1 MTSYD
6 AESKLSTDPTVV
18 LYSEFSIEKARFQLT
33 FAKENNAVLVSGAWV
48 NVDHMFKLSDLTDY
62 FEIELPDF
70 LDVEFVIDMVK
81 LKYCANK
88 ETSHLEF
95 DIAIKDFGKLD
106 LSTTKQTND
115 KQRSYDLNMDFN
127 QKLELKNLPII
138 GTFCDDGDGF
148 LFKKLGVNYK
158 SGDKPVFSFSSDLII
173 KHNSSPLNL
182 DYAKSLQSK
191 LSTSLDDAADSLVD
205 RESNHSTISSSSFET
220 PALSEASQN
229 TDSKNK
235 IHWIDMNKG
244 FSVLYFSKIGA
255 SLEGSQLTLYLDAS
269 FTIAMLRIDFY
280 ELYVSTSLKNL
291 KDIQFGL
298 SGLMVSMEQPSF
310 SISGGL
316 YKSQADELIYNGAL
330 SLQIG
335 SYGFKALGSYGEMPG
350 SGEQT
355 FFAYL
360 MMSLPLGGPPFF
372 YVTGLALGFG
382 VNRSIR
388 LPGIDG
394 VRDFP
399 FVAAAMGTSAKLKS
413 DTPPNIAL
421 DALSETIVPDP
432 GQYFLSAGIRFLTF
446 GVLESFALLN
456 IEMGNRLVISM
467 LGLSRASVPPNVKDK
482 SPIMQAELA
491 LKMVFDPE
499 QGEFMMVAALTDR
512 SFLLDPACRL
522 TGGFAV
528 GFWFKGTYS
537 GDFIVTLGGC
547 HHPDFQNVHY
557 PVVAPLGLSWV
568 VNDQISI
575 KGEAYFAMTPNCMMA
590 GIRAKLLFESGD
602 LKAWLFVS
610 ADFILKWKPFFY
622 RASVQVSVGVSYRVS
637 IWGIGKTFN
646 IEMGAGLELWGPEF
660 SGNVRI
666 NWSILSFTIG
676 FGSGQKV
683 PPTRLEWNEFVDSFL
698 PDTQSASDV
707 SRSTG
712 EATRFKLNTI
722 QVTGGLIDEYKDQQG
737 QKAYVLD
744 GYNAAFAIAYKTPCT
759 DLQLNG
765 KTLLNNEVKIGIVPM
780 ELPRIQMKQQV
791 TIINRMDGKSVES
804 FVGMAVL
811 DNVPAALW
819 STEEPKLSDS
829 LIRGIPV
836 GMTMNIA
843 KSTQHHILPSENGA
857 YEDTLFHETE
867 RLIRQAIY
875 RTPQMIDK
883 MNYPRDEQSI
893 IERFQTT
900 IHDQPV
906 RDAVLA
912 EIAATFGTWDQQHIE
927 TLASHPKAVW
937 FAAPELRTI
946 GAM

>member
-1 MTSYD
+1 MTSSD
-6 AESKLSTDPTVV
+6 AESKLSTEPTIVV
-18 LYSEFSIEKARFQLT
+18 YSEFSIEQARFRLD
-33 FAKENNAVLVSGAWV
+33 FKKEKDAMCVVGTWMNPDYLL
-48 NVDHMFKLSDLTDY
+48 KLSDLTNY

-70 LDVEFVIDMVK
+70 LDFEFVIEMVR
-81 LKYCANK
+81 LKYDMN
-88 ETSHLEF
+88 TNNSHLKF
-95 DIAIKDFGKLD
+95 NIGITDSRNLI
-106 LSTTKQTND
+106 LSTTKQKD
-115 KQRSYDLNMDFN
+115 HKQRSYELDLDFK
-127 QKLELKNLPII
+127 QKLTLNNLPII

-148 LFKKLGVNYK
+148 LFKKLGVHYD
-158 SGDKPVFSFSSDLII
+158 SEQSLVFSFSSDLIM
-173 KHNSSPLNL
+173 KRNSLPLNL
-182 DYAKSLQSK
+182 DYTKSLKSK
-191 LSTSLDDAADSLVD
+191 LLTSSAHSANLGSDY
-205 RESNHSTISSSSFET
+205 ESNHSTISSFEA
-220 PALSEASQN
+220 PALPTSSQN

-235 IHWIDMNKG
+235 IHWLNINKG

-255 SLEGSQLTLYLDAS
+255 SLEQSQLTLYLDAS

-280 ELYVSTSLKNL
+280 ELYISTSLKNL
-291 KDIQFGL
+291 KDIHFGL
-298 SGLMVSMEQPSF
+298 SGLMVSMEQPNF

-316 YKSQADELIYNGAL
+316 YKSQEDEMMYNGAL
-330 SLQIG
+330 GLQIG
-335 SYGFKALGSYGEMPG
+335 SYGFKALGSYGEMHG

-394 VRDFP
+394 VKDFP
-399 FVAAAMGTSAKLKS
+399 FVAAAMGTSTELQPS
-413 DTPPNIAL
+413 TPPNVAL
-421 DALSETIVPDP
+421 DKLSQTIVPDS

-446 GVLESFALLN
+446 GMLESFALLN
-456 IEMGNRLVISM
+456 IEMGKRLVISM

-482 SPIMQAELA
+482 PPIMQAELA
-491 LKMVFDPE
+491 LKMVFDPQ
-499 QGEFMMVAALTDR
+499 QGEFMMMATLTDR

-528 GFWFKGTYS
+528 GFWFKGKYS

-547 HHPDFQNVHY
+547 HHPDFQNEHY
-557 PVVAPLGLSWV
+557 PVVAPLGLSWM

-590 GIRAKLLFESGD
+590 GVRAKLLFESGD
-602 LKAWLFVS
+602 LKAWLFAS

-660 SGNVRI
+660 SGSVRI

-676 FGSGQKV
+676 FGSGQKT
-683 PPTRLEWNEFVDSFL
+683 PLAPIEWDKFADSFL
-698 PDTQSASDV
+698 PGTKSASDA

-712 EATRFKLNTI
+712 EIIPSKLSTI
-722 QVTGGLIDEYKDQQG
+722 QVTGGLIGEYTDTRG

-744 GYNAAFAIAYKTPCT
+744 GFNAAFAIGYKTPCT
-759 DLQLNG
+759 ELQLNG
-765 KTLLNNEVKIGIVPM
+765 ITLLHKEVKIGIVPM
-780 ELPRIQMKQQV
+780 ELRRIQMEQQV
-791 TIINRMDGKSVES
+791 TIINQMDRKLVDS
-804 FVGMAVL
+804 FMGIAVL

-819 STEEPKLSDS
+819 ATEEPKLSDS
-829 LIRGIPV
+829 LISDIPV

-843 KSTQHHILPSENGA
+843 KPAEQHRLPSKNEA
-857 YEDTLFHETE
+857 YDDTLFHETE
-867 RLIRQAIY
+867 RLTKQAIY
-875 RTPQMIDK
+875 HTPQMID
-883 MNYPRDEQSI
+883 NTSYPADEQSTLDYI
-893 IERFQTT
+893 QNT
-900 IHDQPV
+900 IHDQSA

-912 EIAATFGTWDQQHIE
+912 ETASIFGTWDQQQMN